1 MHRGTFRLNEK
12 QAKQSVS
19 ARQRRSSGRYSVTG
33 GEAATAEHDSKVYE
47 SNRRVVDDASSSS
60 AAAAAAAAAKL
71 KAQCLV
77 TVPGRRP
84 LPRLERLS
92 DPLAYLFVGRRSEFV
107 INCLA
112 RRAGAG
118 EIFRPHI

>member
-1 MHRGTFRLNEK
+1 MRG
-12 QAKQSVS
+12 S
-19 ARQRRSSGRYSVTG
+19 ATAAADIQLP
-33 GEAATAEHDSKVYE
+33 AATAEHDSKVYE
-47 SNRRVVDDASSSS
+47 SNRHGVDDASSSS
-60 AAAAAAAAAKL
+60 AAAAAAAAKL

-77 TVPGRRP
+77 TVPVRRP

-92 DPLAYLFVGRRSEFV
+92 DPPAYLFVGRRSEFV

-112 RRAGAG
+112 RRGCAG